1 MHNFHQMFLKEASQ
15 VGFKP
20 DVSANKEKNQ
30 APDRADTTVI
40 ALGVFY
46 DTESWTWKYNDDKLA
61 IILNALAD
69 LEGGKCLT
77 LEQLR
82 SLSGKLNSI
91 IFMLEG
97 AARHVLIKGQILNF

>member
-46 DTESWTWKYNDDKLA
+46 DTESWTWKYNDDNCVIIECLSQLRMTKFQTECLLKLA
-61 IILNALAD
+61 
-69 LEGGKCLT
+69 
-77 LEQLR
+77 
-82 SLSGKLNSI
+82 
-91 IFMLEG
+91 
-97 AARHVLIKGQILNF
+97 